1 MEIIVKDNEK
11 VMAVVGGE
19 EFPIIEAGKTTAAK
33 IGKAQEQ
40 LGKLVEYEAAMEEAK
55 KILKP
60 AVLVRKK
67 ANKVEPAEQATT
79 IVSPNDGPALGASVT
94 VSPSI

>member
-19 EFPIIEAGKTTAAK
+19 EFLIIEAGKTTTAK

-60 AVLVRKK
+60 AVIVRKK
-67 ANKVEPAEQATT
+67 AKNAIMQQATD
-79 IVSPNDGPALGASVT
+79 IVYPKTRPELDASVT

>member
-60 AVLVRKK
+60 AVLARKK
-67 ANKVEPAEQATT
+67 AKNAIMQQATD
-79 IVSPNDGPALGASVT
+79 IVYPKTRPALGASVT

>member
-19 EFPIIEAGKTTAAK
+19 EFPIIEAGKTTTAK
-33 IGKAQEQ
+33 IGEVKEQ
-40 LGKLVEYEAAMEEAK
+40 LGKLVEYEAALEEAK

-60 AVLVRKK
+60 AVRVRKK
-67 ANKVEPAEQATT
+67 AKKVEPAEKATT
-79 IVSPNDGPALGASVT
+79 IVSPKDGPELDASVT

>member
-67 ANKVEPAEQATT
+67 AKKVEPAEQAKT
-79 IVSPNDGPALGASVT
+79 IVYPKDGPALDASVT